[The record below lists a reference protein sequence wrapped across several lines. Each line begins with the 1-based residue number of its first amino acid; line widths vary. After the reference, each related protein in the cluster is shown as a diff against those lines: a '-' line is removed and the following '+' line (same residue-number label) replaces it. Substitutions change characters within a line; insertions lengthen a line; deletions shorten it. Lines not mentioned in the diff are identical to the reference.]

1 MKIAGL
7 LIVVFVF
14 ANNLYGQ
21 ALDEKQQID
30 FFNQTFKDYFST
42 KDSTQIDYFILTDSI
57 PNGIKTDYDKFNIH
71 VIDYGQAYPLIRK
84 KIISSLYWAR
94 CKKISNDTI
103 DIVIGC
109 WSVNF
114 ERVLRIHKI
123 DGKRKLVTKN
133 YNFAAWCGG
142 TLGYIPQGRF
152 IYLTELDKWDY
163 ITEKTIIENK
173 LKKYN
178 LK

>member
-57 PNGIKTDYDKFNIH
+57 PNGIKTDYEN
-71 VIDYGQAYPLIRK
+71 LI
-84 KIISSLYWAR
+84 
-94 CKKISNDTI
+94 
-103 DIVIGC
+103 
-109 WSVNF
+109 F
-114 ERVLRIHKI
+114 
-123 DGKRKLVTKN
+123 
-133 YNFAAWCGG
+133 
-142 TLGYIPQGRF
+142 TL
-152 IYLTELDKWDY
+152 
-163 ITEKTIIENK
+163 
-173 LKKYN
+173 
-178 LK
+178 